1 MILLKLFLLFC
12 GFGLLCLNGG
22 GSLLQFYIDE
32 LVTARQW
39 LTLEELGNFMAVSQV
54 TPGPIGVNLATFLG
68 FRQAGWAGGLAA
80 TIGLL
85 TPSMILMSLATRFYQ
100 KGEKSRV
107 VRSLMFGVKPVT
119 VALVASALIAC
130 LGMSIFSEQIP
141 IDYFVRKLAGSPD
154 RLQRRLLRPE
164 CGAAEDPE
172 RDRIRPLRLHAA
184 DGTGENHALPLPLAR
199 KRRRRGGD
207 APHPA
212 GLLHAAGLA
221 GEAGALRLARPPDRR
236 R

>member
-39 LTLEELGNFMAVSQV
+39 LTLEELGNFMAVSQI

-100 KGEKSRV
+100 KGEKSSL

-119 VALVASALIAC
+119 VALVASALVAC
-130 LGMSIFSEQIP
+130 LGM
-141 IDYFVRKLAGSPD
+141 
-154 RLQRRLLRPE
+154 
-164 CGAAEDPE
+164 
-172 RDRIRPLRLHAA
+172 
-184 DGTGENHALPLPLAR
+184 
-199 KRRRRGGD
+199 
-207 APHPA
+207 
-212 GLLHAAGLA
+212 
-221 GEAGALRLARPPDRR
+221 
-236 R
+236 

>member
-12 GFGLLCLNGG
+12 GFGLLCLTGG

-39 LTLEELGNFMAVSQV
+39 LTLEELGNFMAVSQI

-100 KGEKSRV
+100 KGEKSRL

-119 VALVASALIAC
+119 VALVASALVAC

-141 IDYFVRKLAGSPD
+141 IDYFVRKLVGSP
-154 RLQRRLLRPE
+154 E
-164 CGAAEDPE
+164 AYAGAFSVCWEMFPVLIGSGLVLYY
-172 RDRIRPLRLHAA
+172 RKMSIMGVIFSSAA
-184 DGTGENHALPLPLAR
+184 
-199 KRRRRGGD
+199 
-207 APHPA
+207 A
-212 GLLHAAGLA
+212 GMLLHL
-221 GEAGALRLARPPDRR
+221 LFS
-236 R
+236 

>member
-39 LTLEELGNFMAVSQV
+39 LTLEELGNFMAVSQI

-100 KGEKSRV
+100 KGEKSRL
-107 VRSLMFGVKPVT
+107 VRSLMFGVKPVM
-119 VALVASALIAC
+119 VALVASALVAC

-141 IDYFVRKLAGSPD
+141 IDYFVRKLVGSP
-154 RLQRRLLRPE
+154 E
-164 CGAAEDPE
+164 AYAGAFSVCWEMFPVLIGSGLVLYY
-172 RDRIRPLRLHAA
+172 RKMSIMGVIFSSAA
-184 DGTGENHALPLPLAR
+184 
-199 KRRRRGGD
+199 
-207 APHPA
+207 A
-212 GLLHAAGLA
+212 GMLLHL
-221 GEAGALRLARPPDRR
+221 LFS
-236 R
+236 